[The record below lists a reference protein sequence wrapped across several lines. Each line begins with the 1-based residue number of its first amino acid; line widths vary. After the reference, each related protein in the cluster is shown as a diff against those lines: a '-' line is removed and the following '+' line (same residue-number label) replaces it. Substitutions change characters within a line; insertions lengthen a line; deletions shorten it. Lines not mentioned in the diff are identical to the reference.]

1 MWRERVLDMAE
12 MAVALVTLASLFT
25 VGMAVIV
32 WLLLLYD
39 KLFPVEEKRSEL
51 PDERA
56 VKARI

>member
-1 MWRERVLDMAE
+1 VLDMAE